1 MSNDECYPVHFR
13 PRYSEE
19 ESSDDAYEK
28 DNRHRRFENRYVLN
42 VFNGMVQYALLL
54 HLFFNVS
61 YLKLVHLPHS
71 CTLVLMIRHRK
82 RKIFTVLLMIAFMCV
97 VGIVTRVY
105 LFFTGNM
112 RNNDHITGS
121 DKMISFNSNNNETQ
135 STTKWGPWKKKS
147 KAGKR
152 SIVDSYGFFNEIPDH
167 EWKQIKLQ
175 TMDIINVQDGVM
187 GRTSYLLSESGANID
202 SGNWWR
208 DNWKVSSNTIS
219 Y

>member
-1 MSNDECYPVHFR
+1 MCS
-13 PRYSEE
+13 
-19 ESSDDAYEK
+19 
-28 DNRHRRFENRYVLN
+28 
-42 VFNGMVQYALLL
+42 MVWYRCHL

-82 RKIFTVLLMIAFMCV
+82 RKTFTVLLMIAFMCA
-97 VGIVTRVY
+97 VGIVRPVY

-121 DKMISFNSNNNETQ
+121 DKMISFNFNNNNETQ

-152 SIVDSYGFFNEIPDH
+152 SIVDSYGFFEIPDD
-167 EWKQIKLQ
+167 EWRQIKLQ

-208 DNWKVSSNTIS
+208 DNWKVSSNLSVVLYMYTTKLCLT
-219 Y
+219 

>member
-1 MSNDECYPVHFR
+1 
-13 PRYSEE
+13 
-19 ESSDDAYEK
+19 
-28 DNRHRRFENRYVLN
+28 
-42 VFNGMVQYALLL
+42 
-54 HLFFNVS
+54 
-61 YLKLVHLPHS
+61 
-71 CTLVLMIRHRK
+71 
-82 RKIFTVLLMIAFMCV
+82 MCV

-152 SIVDSYGFFNEIPDH
+152 SIVDSYGFFNEIPDY